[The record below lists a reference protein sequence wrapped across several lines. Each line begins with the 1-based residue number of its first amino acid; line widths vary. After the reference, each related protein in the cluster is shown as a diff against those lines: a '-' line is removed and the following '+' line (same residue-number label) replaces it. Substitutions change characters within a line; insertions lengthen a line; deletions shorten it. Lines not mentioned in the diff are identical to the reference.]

1 MTEMADSD
9 FNELPLKQ
17 VFGEI
22 DAQIPWLS
30 QCAAA
35 MDPSVIVT
43 QVMSS
48 TTLSECSRRLEKR
61 GKTKK
66 RETASVL

>member
-1 MTEMADSD
+1 MILSDHDSILATAIKDMTEMADSD

-43 QVMSS
+43 Q
-48 TTLSECSRRLEKR
+48 
-61 GKTKK
+61 
-66 RETASVL
+66 